1 MNKPDIILWDWD
13 NTLVNTRAIAAKAL
27 RRLGKE
33 TNVSVSE
40 NDITEVI
47 GGHLVDFWY
56 RHYGDNPLT
65 ELKRFIAYYQELNHA
80 ATLFPETK
88 EILSFV
94 QESGIPQMVIS
105 NKNEDILIEEAER
118 FGITSYFQKVVGT
131 IGNGIAK
138 PTKEFADFALGK
150 EWPKNIL
157 MIGDG
162 QSDMQFAKT
171 LGAFGLLIRDESIP
185 TDFDYDKRV
194 SNLSETLTFL
204 KEHLK

>member
-13 NTLVNTRAIAAKAL
+13 NTLINTRAIAAKAL
-27 RRLGKE
+27 RRLGEE

-56 RHYGDNPLT
+56 RHYGDNPLPM
-65 ELKRFIAYYQELNHA
+65 LQRFISYYQELNHT
-80 ATLFPETK
+80 ATLFPETE

-94 QESGIPQMVIS
+94 QEAGIPQLVVS
-105 NKNEDILIEEAER
+105 NKNEDILIEEAKR
-118 FGITSYFQKVVGT
+118 FGITSYFQKIVGT